1 MKTSQCAIISKG
13 YIDSVVLDIKDKLK
27 NYPDTD
33 LWWFGS
39 SVRKGEQQIRDID
52 FVIISPSED
61 ELCSAERKLRTEYP
75 TGHFDHARM
84 YTKSRNDKFVG
95 EPPIHFVF
103 GRPNDVSS
111 NVALEQGIRKGIRII
126 SRTLHE

>member
-1 MKTSQCAIISKG
+1 MLSYKRQRISRKR
-13 YIDSVVLDIKDKLK
+13 INSVVLDVKK
-27 NYPDTD
+27 NLTKYPHID

-75 TGHFDHARM
+75 TGHFDHARI

-95 EPPIHFVF
+95 GPPIHFVF

-126 SRTLHE
+126 SRTVHE